1 MNIVRTRLA
10 LSAVFVALVCSAHG
24 QATHQQSLA
33 GEWRYLPYSG
43 DGDLASAAID
53 DSKWPTM
60 ALPSNWFLQGSTKY
74 PANAKATVV
83 TLAANAPGVLAPIDP
98 EAGLDYAG
106 TVWFRRNFEWEGDRS
121 HPAILDVDMSDYYTD
136 VFVNGHAA
144 GHHEG
149 YFQLWSVDLT
159 KYLRS
164 GRNLIALRISA
175 PPQPFDMSQQFPVS
189 WPKNQNQI
197 KGIFAYHDTRPGG
210 TSVRGQERSTGGLI
224 RDISLRSSSG
234 VDLIELNVTPL
245 DVTQSSARLLIK
257 AKLHNWTAES
267 APISVAGQI
276 HAANFS
282 PDVPLKFS
290 VSGNASPG
298 DSYLTTEL
306 RVDHPALWWSWDYGK
321 PNLYKAS
328 AQLMNSA
335 GAPIDAKQV
344 QFGIRSISHDDQW
357 VWHLN
362 GERIYQRGSNYI
374 ATQWMSQADR
384 AWYERDVKLMKEANL
399 NAVRVHAHLE
409 RPEFYDVADELG
421 VMVWQDFPL
430 QWGYTDMPSFHQNAS
445 QQARDMVERYF
456 DHPSI
461 IAWCIH
467 NESPHAMDWMQKRD
481 PKQNL
486 QLDTDLVAEVASLD
500 PSRVAHRDSGTGDG
514 HTYPGWYNGNIREFK
529 TEQVPPFIT
538 EYGAEA
544 LPNLETLRTIFDTKD
559 LFPSTDDGWEAWK
572 YADFQ
577 PQQTFKDNG
586 IDKGASIEEFIRNS
600 QAYQVKIIRYGTE
613 NFRRQKWTKSTGIY
627 QFMFTDDWPSITWS
641 VLDYYRRPKA
651 GFFALQNSMQPVLPS
666 IDYQIDNPDA
676 PLSIVVVN
684 DLHQSMPAILKWWVG
699 EAGSHQGS
707 VQQSKITIPEDG
719 VAQPIAI
726 GSQPE
731 VTRGSKTLEVWLEDS
746 AGKRL
751 GQSTLTRED
760 FISAPMRASGN
771 H

>member
-1 MNIVRTRLA
+1 
-10 LSAVFVALVCSAHG
+10 
-24 QATHQQSLA
+24 
-33 GEWRYLPYSG
+33 
-43 DGDLASAAID
+43 
-53 DSKWPTM
+53 
-60 ALPSNWFLQGSTKY
+60 
-74 PANAKATVV
+74 
-83 TLAANAPGVLAPIDP
+83 
-98 EAGLDYAG
+98 
-106 TVWFRRNFEWEGDRS
+106 
-121 HPAILDVDMSDYYTD
+121 
-136 VFVNGHAA
+136 
-144 GHHEG
+144 
-149 YFQLWSVDLT
+149 
-159 KYLRS
+159 
-164 GRNLIALRISA
+164 
-175 PPQPFDMSQQFPVS
+175 MSQQFPVS

-224 RDISLRSSSG
+224 RGIALRSSSG
-234 VDLIELNVTPL
+234 TDLVAVNVTPL
-245 DVTQSSARLLIK
+245 DVSEDSARLVIR
-257 AKLHNWTAES
+257 AKLHNWTAQ
-267 APISVAGQI
+267 PVPVTVTGQI

-282 PDVPLKFS
+282 PDVSLKFS
-290 VSGNASPG
+290 TSGNATPG
-298 DSYLTTEL
+298 DSQLTTEV
-306 RVDHPALWWSWDYGK
+306 RVEHPALWWSWDYGK
-321 PNLYKAS
+321 PNLYKLS
-328 AQLMNSA
+328 AQLANSA
-335 GAPIDAKQV
+335 GSSIDTRQV

-362 GERIYQRGSNYI
+362 GKRIYQRGSNYI

-399 NAVRVHAHLE
+399 NAIRVHAHVE

-481 PKQNL
+481 AKQNL
-486 QLDTDLVAEVASLD
+486 QLDDDLVAEVGKLD

-514 HTYPGWYNGNIREFK
+514 HTYPGWYNGNITEFR
-529 TEQVPPFIT
+529 TEHVPQFIT

-544 LPNLETLRTIFDTKD
+544 LPNFETLRTMFEAKD

-586 IDKGASIEEFIRNS
+586 IDKGSSIEEFIRNS

-627 QFMFTDDWPSITWS
+627 HFMFTDDWPSVTWS
-641 VLDYYRRPKA
+641 VLDYYRRPKP
-651 GFFALQNSMQPVLPS
+651 GYFALQSSMQPVLPS

-676 PLSIVVVN
+676 PLSVVIVN
-684 DLHQSMPAILKWWVG
+684 DLHQTIPATLKWRVT
-699 EAGSHQGS
+699 ETGSRDGAVHE
-707 VQQSKITIPEDG
+707 SKITIPEDG
-719 VAQPIAI
+719 VTQPTVI
-726 GSQPE
+726 GPLPE
-731 VTRGSKTLEVWLEDS
+731 VTRGANELQVWLEDS
-746 AGKRL
+746 NGKHL
-751 GQSTLTRED
+751 GQSTLTRDD
-760 FISAPMRASGN
+760 FIAQKVQVSKSE
-771 H
+771 